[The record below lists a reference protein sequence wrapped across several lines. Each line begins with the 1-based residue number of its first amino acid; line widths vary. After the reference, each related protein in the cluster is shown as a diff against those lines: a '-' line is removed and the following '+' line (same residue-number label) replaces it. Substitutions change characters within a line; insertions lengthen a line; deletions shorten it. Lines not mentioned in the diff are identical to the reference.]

1 VVPKKIT
8 SLANPRVKAYAKLKN
23 AGERRRTGLF
33 LIEGY
38 REIERALAAGVEF
51 DTLLVCQEHLTGG
64 HEAVLYAT
72 SEVDAIELADTP
84 FSKIALRQ
92 HPPGLIA
99 VARVF
104 DTGLEGLRL
113 GPDPLVL
120 IIERVEKPGN
130 LGAMMRTADAAGAD
144 AVIMADAATDVF
156 NPNVIRASQGS
167 VFGLPLAVASAEDT
181 IGWAQEAS
189 LAVIGGYSDTDTS
202 LWEADMAGPT
212 AILVGAEDVG
222 ITDVWSDV
230 TQAVNIPMAGT
241 ADSLN
246 ASVSAAVLLYEAV
259 RQRRSN

>member
-1 VVPKKIT
+1 VVTERIT
-8 SLANPRVKAYAKLKN
+8 SLANPRVKAYAKLKT
-23 AGERRRTGLF
+23 AKERRQTGLF

-51 DTLLVCQEHLTGG
+51 DTLLVCPEHLTAG
-64 HEAVLYAT
+64 HEAALDAT
-72 SEVDAIELADTP
+72 REVDAIELADTP
-84 FSKIALRQ
+84 FRKVALRQ

-104 DTGLEGLRL
+104 DTGLENLQL
-113 GPDPLVL
+113 GVDPLVL
-120 IIERVEKPGN
+120 IVESVEKPGN

-144 AVIMADAATDVF
+144 AVIMADAATDIF

-167 VFGLPLAVASAEDT
+167 VFGLPVAVASVAET
-181 IGWAQEAS
+181 ISWVREAS
-189 LAVIGGYSDTDTS
+189 LAVIGGYSHTDTN

-212 AILVGAEDVG
+212 AILIGAENVG

-230 TQAVNIPMAGT
+230 TQAVQIPMAGT

>member
-1 VVPKKIT
+1 MVTERIT
-8 SLANPRVKAYAKLKN
+8 SLANPRVKAYARLKS
-23 AGERRRTGLF
+23 AKERRQTGLF

-51 DTLLVCQEHLTGG
+51 DTLLVCPEHLTGG
-64 HEAVLYAT
+64 HEAALDVT
-72 SEVDAIELADTP
+72 PDVDVIELSDTP
-84 FSKIALRQ
+84 FRKIALRQ

-99 VARVF
+99 VARIF
-104 DTGLEGLRL
+104 DTRLESLQL
-113 GPDPLVL
+113 ASDPLVL

-130 LGAMMRTADAAGAD
+130 IGAMMRTADAAGVD
-144 AVIMADAATDVF
+144 AVIIADAATDIF

-167 VFGLPLAVASAEDT
+167 VFGLPLAVASAESA
-181 IGWAQEAS
+181 IEWAVDAS
-189 LAVIGGYSDTDTS
+189 LTMVGGYADTDTD
-202 LWEADMAGPT
+202 LWQADMTGPT

-222 ITDVWSDV
+222 ISDIWSDI
-230 TQAVNIPMAGT
+230 TQPVRIPMAGT